1 MKELYAWLRH
11 RILFWLPVRPSQNQK
26 ACPQD
31 CDDEGIVWV
40 PFIFLNEFI
49 SGQYFGTGYSNKPD
63 IFQDPSGTDTPIS
76 DWYDLLVQTAEWLV
90 RKGLVMHHDPANS
103 ARLMEEQADRFAGEF
118 LAPARELKTQL
129 WGLDF
134 QKLAGLKQYWK
145 ISIQSLI
152 MRAFHL
158 GVISE
163 RQRRNMFMRI
173 NKAGYRMWEP
183 LELDPALEPPSM
195 PYRLIQFHKTFLE
208 YNEED
213 IQELLGIYT
222 DDMRVFYRDP
232 QDYLA
237 SLR

>member
-90 RKGLVMHHDPANS
+90 RKGLITKANCPVTVGRMRNRCLINTIPEHPDGS
-103 ARLMEEQADRFAGEF
+103 SSPQFK
-118 LAPARELKTQL
+118 ELSN
-129 WGLDF
+129 GLFVESKWDV
-134 QKLAGLKQYWK
+134 
-145 ISIQSLI
+145 
-152 MRAFHL
+152 H
-158 GVISE
+158 GV
-163 RQRRNMFMRI
+163 
-173 NKAGYRMWEP
+173 
-183 LELDPALEPPSM
+183 AL
-195 PYRLIQFHKTFLE
+195 RCV
-208 YNEED
+208 
-213 IQELLGIYT
+213 ELLTKFGQNPKQFQMGQY
-222 DDMRVFYRDP
+222 Y
-232 QDYLA
+232 
-237 SLR
+237 